1 MDRLCDFNLT
11 LEVLEGCGY
20 HCGGCTVDKE
30 HTPDLVTTDLTAR
43 LLNLVDDLKDKEFR
57 PFEFSM
63 APTDILSASNGLAVL
78 DTPLI
83 RGMAERFG
91 SMVLTLAL
99 LREEGLRELAEK
111 ADELMA
117 GKWIRLVVP
126 ITVKNSTNEKYIA
139 LLRERV
145 LYFNSFLKKSTI
157 RSVYLTVNMYRDNME
172 LINPEYHKQVMN
184 INLGVR
190 TITDYTFTHSRKG
203 FNNLLVLEEFKRDV
217 FKFTQLIADN
227 DSKFVGHLLPD
238 PFDGIELCYR
248 DNTLYHI
255 PVIMEKFPIFDPFF
269 EIPAPWNAEQVMEYK
284 QNQYHENL
292 AKFTD
297 HPTCGDCCHVNLCTH
312 GDLHSTMRHLKI
324 DHCLLGIKNRHDLL
338 REYGK
343 ELRYCG
349 TELNTL
355 LESRQN
361 HEPTC

>member
-30 HTPDLVTTDLTAR
+30 HTPDLVTTDTTQR
-43 LLNLVDDLKDKEFR
+43 LLALVDDLHANEFR

-63 APTDILSASNGLAVL
+63 APTDILSAKNGLAVL

-83 RGMAERFG
+83 RGMAERFD

-111 ADELMA
+111 ADALMA

-126 ITVKNSTNEKYIA
+126 ITVKNSTNDKYIS

-145 LYFNSFLKKSTI
+145 LYFNSFLKKSKI
-157 RSVYLTVNMYRDNME
+157 RSVYLTVNMYRDNMQ
-172 LINPEYHKQVMN
+172 LINPEYHKKVMS

-203 FNNLLVLEEFKRDV
+203 FTNLLVLEEFKRDIY
-217 FKFTQLIADN
+217 KFTQLVADN
-227 DSKFVGHLLPD
+227 DSKFVGHLLHD
-238 PFDGIELCYR
+238 PFDGVELCYR
-248 DNTLYHI
+248 DGKLYHI
-255 PVIMEKFPIFDPFF
+255 PVLMEKFPIFDPFYV
-269 EIPAPWNAEQVMEYK
+269 IPEPWCTDTVVEYK
-284 QNQYHENL
+284 QNHYFENL
-292 AKFTD
+292 GKFTE
-297 HPTCGDCCHVNLCTH
+297 HTECGDCCHLNVCTH
-312 GDLHSTMRHLKI
+312 GDLHTTMRYLKI
-324 DHCLLGIKNRHDLL
+324 DHCPLGIKNRHDLT

-343 ELRYCG
+343 ELQYCG
-349 TELNTL
+349 TELNKL
-355 LESRQN
+355 LSSRQ
-361 HEPTC
+361 ES